1 MLWLPPSQVRMHP
14 EEIAKTTFRTHVDH
28 YEFLV
33 MLFGLTNASTTFQ
46 ALINDVL
53 QSYLRMFVLVFLW
66 TSLSTTPP
74 RPSIYNIS
82 ASSSTPFDHT
92 DSTLSAPSDHLGRPP

>member
-1 MLWLPPSQVRMHP
+1 MLASSQAQSTLWLPPSQVRMHP

-53 QSYLRMFVLVFLW
+53 WSYLRMFVLVFFVDIL
-66 TSLSTTPP
+66 
-74 RPSIYNIS
+74 IYN
-82 ASSSTPFDHT
+82 TT
-92 DSTLSAPSDHLGRPP
+92 